1 MGAGHDHSHGGDT
14 RVSRMLIAAG
24 ILTTFFVIELI
35 TALMINSIALL
46 ADAGH
51 MLTDLVAMFMGLTA
65 VLLARRGSASPARTY
80 GWHRAEVFTAVANA
94 VLLMGVAA
102 FILYEAFERLGGAPE
117 VPGVPLIVVALAGLI
132 ANVVVVLLL
141 RGDSEKSLAVKGA
154 YMEVVADT
162 VGSIGVLIAGIVTVT
177 TGWPYADVVVAVF
190 VALWVLPR
198 AVALARAAL
207 RILSESSPTHID
219 VDELRRA
226 LRDVPGVSPVS
237 LYRNRPR
244 AEQRCADLLADPA
257 HQDVRAHADTLAA
270 RLGSYVPGDAADRE
284 LERLGLPPQ
293 SNAAALLLYLAGPY
307 RQRGDWLDNAATKG
321 HDTAAAATTAL
332 FRRHPGPTPAQLHT
346 ALTEAGLS
354 EGAALRYVETHLQ
367 LRRFGDVVVRWN
379 DQSVANMCE
388 AVLHALGKPSTA
400 ATIYA
405 HLDSTDTSASY
416 VREALSDD
424 YRFTRSSR
432 TLWALRAWNIPEYH
446 GIAAALGSYLDAQ
459 GGHADVETILNDFAA
474 RYPDVSPKSIMRY
487 LDSLE
492 FIVDLGVAR
501 RRTTGDNIP
510 PVGPLN
516 AVRGVFRNGDNEI
529 RCVRTCTDDLLRG
542 SGQAIHTAVA
552 QALGVTPGE
561 HRTLH
566 GPHGDVR
573 VRWRMASSSGAD
585 LSSLRAYAH
594 AIGARPGDTLVLA
607 FGTDAGTVEVRR
619 VDAGPGTT
627 RRLEQIL
634 GRTVADRDAELA
646 ASLDCAPEEITTV
659 LARRGDHAV
668 LGDLVDGI
676 TAVASPDG
684 ETASQ
689 PWP

>member
-1 MGAGHDHSHGGDT
+1 MTDRQPDCEPWDRGDALG
-14 RVSRMLIAAG
+14 RPLA
-24 ILTTFFVIELI
+24 ELI
-35 TALMINSIALL
+35 NDFDAIAEQPIPYSRLPRRWNALSDEYRHWSELAKVTPQALL
-46 ADAGH
+46 YQPKIGASALRALAAAADDAVRAQRRSRTATPQSPADSATTLLNR
-51 MLTDLVAMFMGLTA
+51 LTDFDREL
-65 VLLARRGSASPARTY
+65 
-80 GWHRAEVFTAVANA
+80 
-94 VLLMGVAA
+94 
-102 FILYEAFERLGGAPE
+102 
-117 VPGVPLIVVALAGLI
+117 LAGL
-132 ANVVVVLLL
+132 VWPP
-141 RGDSEKSLAVKGA
+141 RPRRQTELA
-154 YMEVVADT
+154 EQ
-162 VGSIGVLIAGIVTVT
+162 LN
-177 TGWPYADVVVAVF
+177 
-190 VALWVLPR
+190 
-198 AVALARAAL
+198 
-207 RILSESSPTHID
+207 
-219 VDELRRA
+219 
-226 LRDVPGVSPVS
+226 VSPVS